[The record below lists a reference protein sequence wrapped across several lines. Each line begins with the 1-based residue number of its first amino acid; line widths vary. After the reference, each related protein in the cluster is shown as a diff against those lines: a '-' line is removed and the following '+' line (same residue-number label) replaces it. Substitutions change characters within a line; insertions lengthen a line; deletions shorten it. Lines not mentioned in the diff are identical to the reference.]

1 MSRKGG
7 ETWGI
12 RECRAVAVSILVE
25 INHKGEKMEAMNFDR
40 LFVITGGP
48 GSGKSALVDALSQ
61 RGICTM
67 PEAGRAIIQDQVA
80 IGGEALPWSDR
91 RAFAELMLSWEM
103 RSYREALKL
112 NGPVIF
118 DRGIPD
124 VLGYLRLSNLSIPAH
139 IERAAQMFRYH
150 HRVLIAPP
158 WAEIFKRDA
167 ERKQSFEEARAT
179 YEAMIETYS
188 ELGYNLTQLPL
199 DSVQE
204 RVRFVLAAIS

>member
-1 MSRKGG
+1 MPEEEMGNLDS
-7 ETWGI
+7 
-12 RECRAVAVSILVE
+12 
-25 INHKGEKMEAMNFDR
+25 NR

-112 NGPVIF
+112 NCPVIF
-118 DRGIPD
+118 DRGVPD
-124 VLGYLRLSNLSIPAH
+124 VLGYLGLSNLAIPAH
-139 IERAAQMFRYH
+139 LERAARMFRYH
-150 HRVLIAPP
+150 HRVFIAPP
-158 WAEIFKRDA
+158 WAEIFQPDA

-188 ELGYNLTQLPL
+188 RLDYDLTQLPL

>member
-1 MSRKGG
+1 M
-7 ETWGI
+7 ETI
-12 RECRAVAVSILVE
+12 DS
-25 INHKGEKMEAMNFDR
+25 DR

-48 GSGKSALVDALSQ
+48 GSGKSSLVDALSQ

-103 RSYREALKL
+103 RSYREALRV

-124 VLGYLRLSNLSIPAH
+124 VLGYLRLSNLSIPSH
-139 IERAAQMFRYH
+139 VERAAQMFRYH
-150 HRVLIAPP
+150 RRVFIALP
-158 WAEIFKRDA
+158 WPEIFKLDA
-167 ERKQSFEEARAT
+167 ERKQSFAEARAT

-188 ELGYNLTQLPL
+188 RLGYDLTQLPL

-204 RVRFVLAAIS
+204 RVRFVLAAIA